1 MAVEEESCSV
11 MAVGVLVSAGT
22 FSGLLELKW
31 VSVWVYEAAF
41 VYFESMSSVIFGEKR
56 GFLG

>member
-1 MAVEEESCSV
+1 MEEESCSV

-31 VSVWVYEAAF
+31 VSVG
-41 VYFESMSSVIFGEKR
+41 VIKR
-56 GFLG
+56 RLFTLSRCLRSFLAKKGDF